1 LVAQFS
7 VLRYNTFLTGADM
20 LADTKLVRKM
30 VNSIVGV
37 SAKYTDKGANN
48 TRLLAWDI
56 GSTNANKIE
65 KEVKDLFALA
75 GFTNKVK
82 VTTSDFTF
90 GTYSSSG
97 GNTFLRI
104 NASYKD

>member
-1 LVAQFS
+1 
-7 VLRYNTFLTGADM
+7 M

-30 VNSIVGV
+30 VNTIVGV

-48 TRLLAWDI
+48 TRLLAWEI
-56 GSTNANKIE
+56 GSTNANKFE

-82 VTTSDFTF
+82 VTTSEID
-90 GTYSSSG
+90 SWNRSG

>member
-1 LVAQFS
+1 
-7 VLRYNTFLTGADM
+7 M
-20 LADTKLVRKM
+20 LAHTKLVRKM

-37 SAKYTDKGANN
+37 SAKYTDKGANG

-82 VTTSDFTF
+82 VTTSGFTF

>member
-1 LVAQFS
+1 
-7 VLRYNTFLTGADM
+7 
-20 LADTKLVRKM
+20 
-30 VNSIVGV
+30 VGV

-48 TRLLAWDI
+48 TRLLAWEI

-82 VTTSDFTF
+82 VTTSNFSF
-90 GTYSSSG
+90 NPYNRSG

>member
-1 LVAQFS
+1 LVALFPK
-7 VLRYNTFLTGADM
+7 VRYNTFLTGANM

-30 VNSIVGV
+30 VNTIVGV

-48 TRLLAWDI
+48 TRLLAWEI

-65 KEVKDLFALA
+65 KEVKELFALA

-82 VTTSDFTF
+82 VTTSEID
-90 GTYSSSG
+90 SWNRSG

-104 NASYKD
+104 NASYNK

>member
-1 LVAQFS
+1 
-7 VLRYNTFLTGADM
+7 M

-30 VNSIVGV
+30 VNTIVGV

-56 GSTNANKIE
+56 GYTNANKIE

-75 GFTNKVK
+75 GFTNR
-82 VTTSDFTF
+82 VTVSTSV
-90 GTYSSSG
+90 YSIEGRSG

-104 NASYKD
+104 NASFKD

>member
-1 LVAQFS
+1 
-7 VLRYNTFLTGADM
+7 M
-20 LADTKLVRKM
+20 LAHTKLVRKM

-37 SAKYTDKGANN
+37 SAKYTDKGANG
-48 TRLLAWDI
+48 TRLLAWNI
-56 GSTNANKIE
+56 GYTNANKIE

-82 VTTSDFTF
+82 VTTSERTGC
-90 GTYSSSG
+90 GTYSTG

>member
-1 LVAQFS
+1 
-7 VLRYNTFLTGADM
+7 M
-20 LADTKLVRKM
+20 LANTKLVRKM

-65 KEVKDLFALA
+65 KEVKDLFAFA

-82 VTTSDFTF
+82 VTTSVYCIT
-90 GTYSSSG
+90 GRSG

-104 NASYKD
+104 NASYNK

>member
-1 LVAQFS
+1 
-7 VLRYNTFLTGADM
+7 M
-20 LADTKLVRKM
+20 LANTKLVRKM
-30 VNSIVGV
+30 VNTIVGV

-56 GSTNANKIE
+56 SSTNANKIE

-82 VTTSDFTF
+82 VTTSVYCMY
-90 GTYSSSG
+90 GRSG

-104 NASYKD
+104 NASYNK

>member
-1 LVAQFS
+1 
-7 VLRYNTFLTGADM
+7 M
-20 LADTKLVRKM
+20 LAHTKLVRKM

-37 SAKYTDKGANN
+37 SAKYTDKGANG

-82 VTTSDFTF
+82 VTTSV
-90 GTYSSSG
+90 YSVEGRCG

-104 NASYKD
+104 NASYKG

>member
-1 LVAQFS
+1 
-7 VLRYNTFLTGADM
+7 M

-75 GFTNKVK
+75 GFTNRVK
-82 VTTSDFTF
+82 VSTSV
-90 GTYSSSG
+90 YSIEGRSG

>member
-1 LVAQFS
+1 
-7 VLRYNTFLTGADM
+7 M
-20 LADTKLVRKM
+20 LANTKLVRKM
-30 VNSIVGV
+30 VNTIVGV

-75 GFTNKVK
+75 GFTNTVK
-82 VTTSDFTF
+82 VTTSVYCMY
-90 GTYSSSG
+90 GRSG

-104 NASYKD
+104 NASYNK